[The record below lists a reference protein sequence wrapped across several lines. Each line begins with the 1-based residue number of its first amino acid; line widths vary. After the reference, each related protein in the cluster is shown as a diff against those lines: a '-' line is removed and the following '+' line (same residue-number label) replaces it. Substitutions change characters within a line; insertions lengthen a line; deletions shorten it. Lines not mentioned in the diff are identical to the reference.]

1 MKCEATTKHKAIE
14 RDIASITDYI
24 SSVIK
29 YLALVH
35 DFSECDTI
43 PAVYEQ
49 DKLAILK
56 CLEKLKAV
64 RKETDEMTLKADLL
78 TVFLIKYSVY
88 DSL

>member
-24 SSVIK
+24 SSFIK

-49 DKLAILK
+49 DKTGNFK
-56 CLEKLKAV
+56 MFRETKSC
-64 RKETDEMTLKADLL
+64 KEGD
-78 TVFLIKYSVY
+78 
-88 DSL
+88 